1 MRPDRHTS
9 AFSRRDLLRGAAA
22 TPSLVRAAL
31 APRAAPLLLIES
43 FVAGTQYYEADS
55 VRPALREG
63 VPLALRREPTNRHD
77 PLAVE
82 VFTVSGSKL
91 GYVPRLDNQ
100 AVSRLMDAG
109 RAVTA
114 QVARLPRWAYG
125 DIGMALYL
133 VG

>member
-22 TPSLVRAAL
+22 TPSLVRA
-31 APRAAPLLLIES
+31 
-43 FVAGTQYYEADS
+43 AGTQYYEADS

-109 RAVTA
+109 RTVTA